1 MRDALHYEWIR
12 LKTLRSTWWL
22 TWLTLGFSLL
32 SGLFALGLTDKPV
45 TVTNFGDILTGGQG
59 TVDTLLQILLGMI
72 GVFAIGHEY
81 RYGTMRPTLSAIP
94 RRSILMAAKVIV
106 VSAFVLV
113 IAILCHVLRYLVA
126 LLIVG
131 KAFGRLGLFPGP
143 MGRVWFGV
151 CIYMVLFALVGLALA
166 SLFRNIPAALVTLIV
181 APLLVDPIIRGLPTI
196 PALKSVRGFGK
207 VLPFSAGAQIFK
219 YTPVDS
225 GAPAGFREVPSPYV
239 GLTIFVVFLGIVL
252 GLAWLLFEKRDA

>member
-1 MRDALHYEWIR
+1 MRDALQYEWVR

-22 TWLTLGFSLL
+22 TGLTLAL
-32 SGLFALGLTDKPV
+32 SGTLGLFALGLRNKPV
-45 TVTNFGDILTGGQG
+45 SVVDYGDILTGGQG
-59 TVDTLLQILLGMI
+59 TFDFLLQVLLGMI

-94 RRSILMAAKVIV
+94 RRSRLMAAKVIV

-113 IAILCHVLRYLVA
+113 IAILCHVLRYLVV

-131 KAFGRLGLFPGP
+131 KPIRRLGLFPGP

-151 CIYMVLFALVGLALA
+151 CAFMVLFALVGLALA
-166 SLFRNIPAALVTLIV
+166 SLFRNSPAALVILIV
-181 APLLVDPIIRGLPTI
+181 FPLVVENIIRGLLTLSAFSSI
-196 PALKSVRGFGK
+196 KGLAK
-207 VLPFSAGAQIFK
+207 VLPFSAGSQI
-219 YTPVDS
+219 YTYAPLDS
-225 GAPAGFREVPSPYV
+225 TTPTGFREVPSPYV
-239 GLTIFVVFLGIVL
+239 GLTIFIVFLGVVL